1 MCLRAWAGSQG
12 LPSPA
17 ISRLTSSQT
26 GRSAALLCKRLP
38 MKLPEK
44 AVMDIA
50 GGVKVS
56 MALVVTHGAKKE
68 LASFP
73 CDPLSRLVREPHAL
87 ATTTRAILGRAMG
100 IDFDADYSYRIRLF
114 FRQLIDF
121 AFQLIGLFTIQSP

>member
-12 LPSPA
+12 SPSPA

-50 GGVKVS
+50 GGVKVG
-56 MALVVTHGAKKE
+56 MTLVVTHGAKE
-68 LASFP
+68 EFASEA
-73 CDPLSRLVREPHAL
+73 LHAL
-87 ATTTRAILGRAMG
+87 SCLQAEPQPFCTTARAILGSAVG

-114 FRQLIDF
+114 FR
-121 AFQLIGLFTIQSP
+121 